1 MADRL
6 ADSVVRTC
14 STPLQQHPMNSKPFF
29 SSPVYI
35 VSNMTGEAGTF
46 LQGRLFQRLDKL
58 ILGEE

>member
-1 MADRL
+1 
-6 ADSVVRTC
+6 
-14 STPLQQHPMNSKPFF
+14 MNSKPFF